1 MKDLYIYNVTTLV
14 SHSIHDDW
22 LKWMKEE
29 HIPQVLNTGLFTHY
43 RMLRLLETDETE
55 GITYA
60 TQYFCN
66 SLQNYTQYTQH
77 FAPQLR
83 KKAAD
88 KWGEQALSFRTLMEV
103 IN

>member
-1 MKDLYIYNVTTLV
+1 MKDLYIYNVTTMV
-14 SHSIHDDW
+14 NHSIHDEW

-29 HIPQVLNTGLFTHY
+29 HIPEVISSGMFTHH

-66 SLQNYTQYTQH
+66 SMQNYNHYTK
-77 FAPQLR
+77 FMAPQLR
-83 KKAAD
+83 KKVSE
-88 KWGEQALSFRTLMEV
+88 KWGDQALSFRTLMEV